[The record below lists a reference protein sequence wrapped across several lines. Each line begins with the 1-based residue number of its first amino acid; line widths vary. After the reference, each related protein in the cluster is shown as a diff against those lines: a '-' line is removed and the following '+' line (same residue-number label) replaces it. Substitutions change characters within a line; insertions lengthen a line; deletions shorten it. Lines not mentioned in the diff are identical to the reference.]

1 MALHAAARSGDV
13 AALTQAIASGSDLN
27 AKDTLRRTPLHMAAW
42 AGETAAVRLLVE
54 AGANV
59 AVEATDGVTGAR
71 VRTCRT
77 TTVAPC

>member
-13 AALTQAIASGSDLN
+13 AALTQAIASGGDLN

-42 AGETAAVRLLVE
+42 AGETAAVRLLLE

-71 VRTCRT
+71 ANVFAQLSATR
-77 TTVAPC
+77 